1 MTLISNHLLKNEN
14 QNTMTQANRT
24 RIFELSAVSKI
35 VFVVC
40 LVIFIVTGLI
50 TLWLLNTNNTS
61 QPLVSIVTALVLF
74 SGIGLL
80 LMFYFS
86 WRHFTMFCLDINQWA
101 NQLIKGDLS
110 SRMTLDDKTP
120 SREIRS
126 LINKISDDYESL
138 SVFEQQRF
146 TRQAERIEQKKYYL
160 GVLYDVSRTI
170 NKSNN
175 LEDLLQRFLHTL
187 TSVVKAKAATVR
199 LLDKDDQMRLVA
211 SIGLSDEIIE
221 LEDTLPLPDCLCGVA
236 LKDVSVMINTD
247 VKKCGLIVG
256 TKFFEDEEDIEM
268 LAIPLQYRDKTLGVY
283 NLFVHRKEHDFLEGE
298 HELLV
303 SIGQH
308 LGMAIEQ
315 AGVEEDARTLSII
328 EERTR
333 MAHELHDSLAQTLA
347 TLRIKVRL
355 FDDSMQQAGKID
367 ESAIWHELSGLEE
380 IIDTAYAELRSLI
393 THFRAPIDGKGV
405 VRSVERLS
413 ERFKLETD
421 IEVFFYHNW
430 ELKNLDRDAEIE
442 IIRIVQEALANVKKH
457 AQAENVRILMIS
469 TKDGHCSVL
478 VEDDGIGIDK
488 SLLESEN
495 KSDNHIGLSVM
506 RERAERINGEI
517 QYEDD
522 DGEGTLVQ
530 LNFEVPM
537 NNDSVSVNNLN

>member
-40 LVIFIVTGLI
+40 LVIFIVTGLT

-74 SGIGLL
+74 SSIGLL